1 MRVAKEQENIRN
13 KIYEP
18 VDNEIHF
25 HPENIPELEE
35 QLLEHVD
42 EQYSVCWID
51 SLTSDPEG
59 PRDM

>member
-42 EQYSVCWID
+42 EQYSVGSIL
-51 SLTSDPEG
+51 SPNE
-59 PRDM
+59 